1 MTSTDNLLDT
11 TDRALIGRAH
21 HVVDIE
27 NLLGLTRAMSIDP
40 ATGRLYRGLVQAGD
54 HDLFTVAADVNRW
67 PDAKF
72 AFGGAHV
79 VAGYGPDGA
88 DRALDAAVDLD
99 HIAARFDTLVIAS
112 GDHWFTDMAYRAGR
126 LGLHVVVDR
135 ERWRSGGA
143 AGRATTGHG
152 SASLAGA
159 ARDEKGPMLVP
170 TS

>member
-1 MTSTDNLLDT
+1 MTSTDILLDT
-11 TDRALIGRAH
+11 TDRAIIGRAH

-67 PDAKF
+67 PDTKF

-79 VAGYGPDGA
+79 VAGYGRDGA

-99 HIAARFDTLVIAS
+99 HIARRFDTLVIAS

-126 LGLHVVVDR
+126 LGLHVVVVSRPEALSAMLRPWADAVVTVPKVTDGR
-135 ERWRSGGA
+135 LPDGFTEA
-143 AGRATTGHG
+143 A
-152 SASLAGA
+152 
-159 ARDEKGPMLVP
+159 
-170 TS
+170 